1 MKAIWNGRV
10 IAESDDTVV
19 VENNHYFPEDSVN
32 KDFLKPSPTQ
42 TVCAWKGTAHYY
54 TIEVNNSANRDA
66 AWYYP
71 NPRDAAKEI
80 EGRIAFWKGVSIE
93 E

>member
-19 VENNHYFPEDSVN
+19 VENNHYFPENSV
-32 KDFLKPSPTQ
+32 KKEFLKPSPTN
-42 TVCAWKGTAHYY
+42 TVCAWKGTAKYY
-54 TIEVNNSANRDA
+54 TIEVNGAANRDG

-71 NPRDAAKEI
+71 NPSDAAKDI
-80 EGRIAFWKGVSIE
+80 KDRIAFWKGVKIE